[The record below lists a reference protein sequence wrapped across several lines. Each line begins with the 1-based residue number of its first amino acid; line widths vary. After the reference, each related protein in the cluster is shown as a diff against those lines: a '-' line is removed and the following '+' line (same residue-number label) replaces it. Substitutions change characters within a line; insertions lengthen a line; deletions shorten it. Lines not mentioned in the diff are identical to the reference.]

1 MATRLPCGM
10 MCRYLDRLPERLVVE
25 GFRRWMQGCDRGSVA
40 CWEMAANLFTEEFG
54 LIEGHRMLG
63 ELVQWVDA
71 LRAGMDHPADLSPYE
86 CPRLCRDEC
95 VAVAMIAASQSG
107 DAKSL
112 STAVNAFV
120 RPEARDATMR
130 AAQAFA
136 HALAETGLILIP
148 VPDAVIRDV
157 AEWPGRQQ
165 FH

>member
-25 GFRRWMQGCDRGSVA
+25 GLRRWMQGCERGSVT

-54 LIEGHRMLG
+54 PIEGHRMLG

-71 LRAGMDHPADLSPYE
+71 LRAGMDRPASLSPYE

-95 VAVAMIAASQSG
+95 VALAMIAASQHG
-107 DAKSL
+107 DMESL
-112 STAVNAFV
+112 NTAVDALV
-120 RPEARDATMR
+120 QPDARADTIR
-130 AAQAFA
+130 AARAFGN
-136 HALAETGLILIP
+136 ALAETGQMLIP
-148 VPDAVIRDV
+148 VPDPVIRDV
-157 AEWPGRQQ
+157 ACRPEREH